1 MKKYLLLLFVLDI
14 EKTFINF
21 VKKGKIMAKDHYFD
35 ITAKLEMMEM
45 KNAVIMAQKE
55 LATRFDFKG
64 LVAEINLNEQA
75 KTLSLS
81 SSSDQ
86 KIDALKDILISKLIK
101 RNIAG
106 KSLEEVK
113 TEGISGGNTKVIYR
127 IVDTID
133 KAEAKEIVKA
143 IKAMNL
149 KVTPSIQGDEVRV
162 TGKKLDDLQAVMKEV
177 KGLDLKAPLVFGNF
191 K

>member
-1 MKKYLLLLFVLDI
+1 
-14 EKTFINF
+14 
-21 VKKGKIMAKDHYFD
+21 MAKDHYFD
-35 ITAKLEMMEM
+35 ITAKLDMMEL
-45 KNAVIMAQKE
+45 KNALVMAEKE
-55 LATRFDFKG
+55 VATRFDFKG
-64 LVAEINLNEQA
+64 LKAEFNLNESA

-81 SSSDQ
+81 SSSDS

-101 RNIAG
+101 RGIEG
-106 KSLEEVK
+106 KALEEVK

-133 KAEAKEIVKA
+133 KDEAKQIVKA
-143 IKAMNL
+143 IKAMKI

-162 TGKKLDDLQAVMKEV
+162 SGKKIDDLQAVMAEV
-177 KGLDLKAPLVFGNF
+177 KTLDLKAPLVFGNF

>member
-1 MKKYLLLLFVLDI
+1 
-14 EKTFINF
+14 
-21 VKKGKIMAKDHYFD
+21 MAKDHYFD
-35 ITAKLEMMEM
+35 ITAKLDMMEL
-45 KNAVIMAQKE
+45 KNALVMAEKE
-55 LATRFDFKG
+55 VATRFDFKG
-64 LVAEINLNEQA
+64 LKADFNLNETA

-81 SSSDQ
+81 SSSDS

-101 RNIAG
+101 RGIAG
-106 KSLEEVK
+106 KALEEVK

-133 KAEAKEIVKA
+133 KDEAKQIVKA
-143 IKAMNL
+143 IKAMKV

-162 TGKKLDDLQAVMKEV
+162 AGKKIDDLQAVMAEV
-177 KGLDLKAPLVFGNF
+177 KTLDLKAPLVFGNF

>member
-1 MKKYLLLLFVLDI
+1 
-14 EKTFINF
+14 
-21 VKKGKIMAKDHYFD
+21 MAKDHYFD
-35 ITAKLEMMEM
+35 ITAKLDMMEM
-45 KNAVIMAQKE
+45 KNAIIMAQKE

-64 LVAEINLNEQA
+64 IVAKIDLNEKA

-81 SSSDQ
+81 SSSEQ
-86 KIDALKDILISKLIK
+86 KIDALKDIVISKLIK

-113 TEGISGGNTKVIYR
+113 TEDISGGNTKIIYR

-143 IKAMNL
+143 IKAMKK

-162 TGKKLDDLQAVMKEV
+162 SGKKIDDLQAVMTEV
-177 KGLDLKAPLVFGNF
+177 KSLDLKAPLVFGNF

>member
-1 MKKYLLLLFVLDI
+1 
-14 EKTFINF
+14 
-21 VKKGKIMAKDHYFD
+21 MAKDHYFD
-35 ITAKLEMMEM
+35 ITAKLDMMEM
-45 KNAVIMAQKE
+45 KNAIVMAEKE
-55 LATRFDFKG
+55 VATRFDFKG
-64 LVAEINLNEQA
+64 VKAEINLNEQA

-81 SSSDQ
+81 SSTDS

-113 TEGISGGNTKVIYR
+113 TEGVSGGNTKVIYR

-133 KAEAKEIVKA
+133 KDEAKQIVKA
-143 IKAMNL
+143 IKAMKR

-162 TGKKLDDLQAVMKEV
+162 SGKKIDDLQAVMAEV
-177 KGLDLKAPLVFGNF
+177 KTLDLKAPLVFGNF

>member
-1 MKKYLLLLFVLDI
+1 
-14 EKTFINF
+14 
-21 VKKGKIMAKDHYFD
+21 MAKDHYFD
-35 ITAKLEMMEM
+35 ITAKLDMMEM
-45 KNAVIMAQKE
+45 KNAIVMAEKE

-64 LVAEINLNEQA
+64 LQADINLNEA
-75 KTLSLS
+75 GKTLSLS
-81 SSSDQ
+81 TSTDA

-101 RNIAG
+101 RGIAG

-133 KAEAKEIVKA
+133 KDEAKQIVKA
-143 IKAMNL
+143 IKAMKI

-162 TGKKLDDLQAVMKEV
+162 SGKKIDDLQSVMAEV
-177 KGLDLKAPLVFGNF
+177 KKLDLKAPLVFGNF

>member
-1 MKKYLLLLFVLDI
+1 
-14 EKTFINF
+14 
-21 VKKGKIMAKDHYFD
+21 MAKDHYFD
-35 ITAKLEMMEM
+35 ISAKLDMMEM
-45 KNAVIMAQKE
+45 KNAVVMAEKE
-55 LATRFDFKG
+55 VATRFDFKG
-64 LVAEINLNEQA
+64 ITAEFDLNEKA

-113 TEGISGGNTKVIYR
+113 TEGISGGNVKVIYR

-133 KAEAKEIVKA
+133 KDEAKKIVKA
-143 IKAMNL
+143 IKDMKI

-162 TGKKLDDLQAVMKEV
+162 SGKKIDDLQAVMKEV
-177 KGLDLKAPLVFGNF
+177 KDLDLKAPLVFGNF

>member
-1 MKKYLLLLFVLDI
+1 
-14 EKTFINF
+14 
-21 VKKGKIMAKDHYFD
+21 MAKDHYFD
-35 ITAKLEMMEM
+35 ITAKLDMMEM
-45 KNAVIMAQKE
+45 KNAVIMAEKE

-64 LVAEINLNEQA
+64 IKAEINLNEQA

-81 SSSDQ
+81 SSTDS

-133 KAEAKEIVKA
+133 KDEAKQIVKA
-143 IKAMNL
+143 IKAMKI

-162 TGKKLDDLQAVMKEV
+162 SGKKIDDLQAVMAEV
-177 KGLDLKAPLVFGNF
+177 KTLDLKAPLVFGNF

>member
-1 MKKYLLLLFVLDI
+1 
-14 EKTFINF
+14 
-21 VKKGKIMAKDHYFD
+21 MAKDHYFD
-35 ITAKLEMMEM
+35 ITAKLDMMEM
-45 KNAVIMAQKE
+45 KNAIIMAQKE
-55 LATRFDFKG
+55 LDTRFDFKG
-64 LVAEINLNEQA
+64 VVAEIDLNEKA

-81 SSSDQ
+81 SSSEQ
-86 KIDALKDILISKLIK
+86 KIDALKDIVISKLIK

-113 TEGISGGNTKVIYR
+113 TEGISGGNSKIIYR

-133 KAEAKEIVKA
+133 KAEAKDIVKA
-143 IKAMNL
+143 IKAMKK

-162 TGKKLDDLQAVMKEV
+162 SGKKIDDLQAVMTKV
-177 KGLDLKAPLVFGNF
+177 KSLELKAPLVFGNF

>member
-1 MKKYLLLLFVLDI
+1 
-14 EKTFINF
+14 
-21 VKKGKIMAKDHYFD
+21 MAKDHYFD
-35 ITAKLEMMEM
+35 ITAKLDMMEL
-45 KNAVIMAQKE
+45 KNAIIMAEKE
-55 LATRFDFKG
+55 VANRFDFKG
-64 LVAEINLNEQA
+64 LVAEFNLNEKA

-81 SSSDQ
+81 SSTDN

-127 IVDTID
+127 IVDSID
-133 KAEAKEIVKA
+133 KDEAKQIVKA
-143 IKAMNL
+143 IKAMKI

-162 TGKKLDDLQAVMKEV
+162 SGKKIDDLQRVMAEV
-177 KGLDLKAPLVFGNF
+177 KTLDLKAPLVFGNF

>member
-1 MKKYLLLLFVLDI
+1 
-14 EKTFINF
+14 
-21 VKKGKIMAKDHYFD
+21 MAKDHYFD
-35 ITAKLEMMEM
+35 ITAKLDMMEL
-45 KNAVIMAQKE
+45 KNALVMAEKE
-55 LATRFDFKG
+55 VQTRFDFKG
-64 LVAEINLNEQA
+64 LVAEFNLNEAA

-81 SSSDQ
+81 SSTDS

-101 RNIAG
+101 RGIAG
-106 KSLEEVK
+106 KALEEVK

-133 KAEAKEIVKA
+133 KDEAKQIVKA
-143 IKAMNL
+143 IKAMKI

-162 TGKKLDDLQAVMKEV
+162 SGKKIDDLQAVMAEV
-177 KGLDLKAPLVFGNF
+177 KTLDLKAPLMFGNF

>member
-1 MKKYLLLLFVLDI
+1 
-14 EKTFINF
+14 
-21 VKKGKIMAKDHYFD
+21 MAKEHYFD
-35 ITAKLEMMEM
+35 ISAKLDMMEM
-45 KNAVIMAQKE
+45 KNAVVMAQKE
-55 LATRFDFKG
+55 VVTRFDFKG
-64 LVAEINLNEQA
+64 VIAEIELNEQA
-75 KTLSLS
+75 KTLNLS

-113 TEGISGGNTKVIYR
+113 TEGISGGNTKVVYR

-133 KAEAKEIVKA
+133 KDEAKQIVKA
-143 IKAMNL
+143 IKAMKV

-162 TGKKLDDLQAVMKEV
+162 SGKKIDDLQAVMTEV
-177 KGLDLKAPLVFGNF
+177 KKLELKAPLVFGNF

>member
-1 MKKYLLLLFVLDI
+1 
-14 EKTFINF
+14 
-21 VKKGKIMAKDHYFD
+21 MAKDHYFD
-35 ITAKLEMMEM
+35 ITAKLDMMEM
-45 KNAVIMAQKE
+45 KNALVMAEKE
-55 LATRFDFKG
+55 VATRFDFKG
-64 LVAEINLNEQA
+64 LTAEFNLNEVA

-81 SSSDQ
+81 SSSDS

-101 RNIAG
+101 RGIAG
-106 KSLEEVK
+106 KALEEVK

-133 KAEAKEIVKA
+133 KDEAKQIVKA
-143 IKAMNL
+143 IKAMKV

-162 TGKKLDDLQAVMKEV
+162 SAKKIDDLQAVMAEV
-177 KGLDLKAPLVFGNF
+177 KTLDLKAPLVFGNF